1 MRVAIVAEQLLGPVP
16 GGIGRYTREL
26 SAALVRSA
34 GSDDALTAWTAWH
47 RTTSP
52 AALPG
57 VRGPRRLSLPRRPL
71 AAAWQWGLGPAPG
84 GADLVH
90 APSLLF
96 PPPRGAALVVSVHD
110 TVPWTHPHTLTPR
123 GARWHRAMAER
134 AVRAGA
140 TLAVLTEAV
149 GAELQDVLPALPPDR
164 VRVLGAGVSDE
175 LRAPPSAE
183 HAAAVRARLALPDR
197 FILSLATLEPRKGLD
212 VLITALAQ
220 LGPGAPPLLV
230 VGQPGWGGVD
240 LAAAARAAG
249 LREGAVRQ
257 LGRIEDADLAVV
269 LRAADLLVAPSLAE
283 GFGLP
288 VVEAMAVG
296 TAVVCSD
303 APALVEVAGDA
314 AMVVG
319 RGDARALADAV
330 AAVLA
335 DETVRARLIAAGL
348 VRSARFTWDAVA
360 GRTWRLYREL
370 AGVPG
375 L

>member
-1 MRVAIVAEQLLGPVP
+1 MVAEQLLAPVP

-47 RTTSP
+47 RSTSP
-52 AALPG
+52 ASLPG
-57 VRGPRRLSLPRRPL
+57 VTGPRRLILPRRPL
-71 AAAWQWGLGPAPG
+71 AAAWQWGLGPTPR

-96 PPPRGAALVVSVHD
+96 PPRRRAALVVSVHD

-149 GAELQDVLPALPPDR
+149 GAELQEVLPALKPDR

-183 HAAAVRARLALPDR
+183 HAAAVHERFALPDR

-212 VLITALAQ
+212 VLITALAH
-220 LGPGAPPLLV
+220 LGSAAPPLLV

-240 LAAAARAAG
+240 LGAAATAAG

-303 APALVEVAGDA
+303 APALAEVVGEA

-319 RGDARALADAV
+319 RGDARALADAI

-335 DETVRARLIAAGL
+335 DEAVQARLIAAGL
-348 VRSARFTWDAVA
+348 ARSARFTWDAVA
-360 GRTWRLYREL
+360 ERTWRLYREL
-370 AGVPG
+370 AGTPG